1 VRKLTPS
8 SLPPPPL
15 SFLDPDLLKYPER
28 AILACIHELQR
39 ISRLNSDSLELA
51 GQFLLL
57 TGMRNASRKIEGNEV
72 VVNEIKL
79 SMRNFFIQLTRSSLS
94 RRQAI
99 LLQYL
104 DRCVV
109 DIERTGDHITALVEL
124 SIQRKRVKDAVFT
137 EESFECLF
145 TLHEACTRVQWLVTE
160 SLDPEIED
168 FKACALEILE
178 TRDVYRNLSLE
189 TRGYLIDQMEVKSET
204 PVGGYFY
211 SNLINAMDRI
221 VRHSKNI
228 ALVEQSSTFW
238 IKSRKF
244 DAEAQ
249 SVRERDLPELV
260 KTEEYLK
267 RLHEDDV
274 P

>member
-1 VRKLTPS
+1 MCFT
-8 SLPPPPL
+8 L
-15 SFLDPDLLKYPER
+15 S
-28 AILACIHELQR
+28 
-39 ISRLNSDSLELA
+39 LA
-51 GQFLLL
+51 GVFHDFTNVLPIVLGAHIGTCATAL
-57 TGMRNASRKIEGNEV
+57 ISSVGANIEARRCAVAHQVFNVIGV
-72 VVNEIKL
+72 MIAAL
-79 SMRNFFIQLTRSSLS
+79 FAGLLTRSSLS

-109 DIERTGDHITALVEL
+109 DIERTGDHITALAEL

-137 EESFECLF
+137 EESFERLF
-145 TLHEACTRVQWLVTE
+145 TLYEACTRVQWLVTE
-160 SLDPEIED
+160 SLDPEMED

-228 ALVEQSSTFW
+228 ALVEQSPAFW